1 MDNPCEDFNDSNRQ
15 KYDKTFIKT
24 FMRGFGKTIILGMI
38 KKNRL
43 HGYEIMTNIN
53 KFYLSH
59 DLSNKMKPLGP
70 STVYPI
76 LHDLEKKGLIAG
88 TWEYQGKRKL
98 KYYEITPEGEA
109 TIHRIRDIFE
119 NNIAKLWEDFWND
132 DI

>member
-1 MDNPCEDFNDSNRQ
+1 
-15 KYDKTFIKT
+15 
-24 FMRGFGKTIILGMI
+24 MI
-38 KKNRL
+38 KKHRL

-59 DLSNKMKPLGP
+59 NLSKKMKPLGP

-76 LHDLEKKGLIAG
+76 LHDLEKKGLIEG

-109 TIHRIRDIFE
+109 TIRRIRDIFE

-132 DI
+132 EF